1 MPDLF
6 AVRTRIPH
14 MSKRKLRQVVVLTIE
29 VAKLAVCAA
38 VLCVGEGFGP
48 VCTGFLRQSAQSAV
62 PALLYLLQNNIIFF
76 ALSRIDAPTFQVL
89 YQSKIALTALLS
101 VLMLGRRLS
110 ARQWLALLLLT
121 GAVVAVEQ
129 ESRWEGRRGAG

>member
-6 AVRTRIPH
+6 AVRPHIPY

-48 VCTGFLRQSAQSAV
+48 VCTKFLRQSAQSAV

-76 ALSRIDAPTFQVL
+76 AISRIDAPTFQVL

-121 GAVVAVEQ
+121 VAVVAVEQ
-129 ESRWEGRRGAG
+129 ASRWEGRRGAS

>member
-38 VLCVGEGFGP
+38 VLCG
-48 VCTGFLRQSAQSAV
+48 
-62 PALLYLLQNNIIFF
+62 
-76 ALSRIDAPTFQVL
+76 D
-89 YQSKIALTALLS
+89 
-101 VLMLGRRLS
+101 
-110 ARQWLALLLLT
+110 
-121 GAVVAVEQ
+121 VVHP
-129 ESRWEGRRGAG
+129 S